1 MKKNCCWVIYKR
13 VIIQNQANEHNTDK
27 QNLDKKN
34 GDVEN
39 RIPHTSGWEITTDV
53 HTKVGEF
60 EGKIA
65 HTSGL
70 LKKLEKSRRKYLM
83 LVV

>member
-13 VIIQNQANEHNTDK
+13 VIIQNQANE
-27 QNLDKKN
+27 
-34 GDVEN
+34 GEN
-39 RIPHTSGWEITTDV
+39 RIPHTSGWEITADV
-53 HTKVGEF
+53 NTKVGEF
-60 EGKIA
+60 EGKVA